1 MASFSDSYASLT
13 AAQKSAKG
21 VSYYSRLINRPV
33 GRVLAALCHSR
44 GLSPNAV
51 TVISAGVTLLGLIA
65 FILVPDSLAKGLLVA
80 PILMLGFALDSADG
94 QVARLAKLS
103 SPAGEWADHVVDAGK
118 MVAVHSAVV
127 IYAYHNQDWNNAWI
141 WIPLLFQLTATV
153 QFAGMIIFELL
164 RRIHVATHPVATERA
179 EPVTDPLPSST
190 IKSLGLLPADY
201 GVLCLSFLF
210 IGVPVLFG
218 TVYTVLF
225 VLNFAI
231 CVLLLHKWFKALRAL

>member
-1 MASFSDSYASLT
+1 MASFSVSYASLT
-13 AAQKSAKG
+13 AAQKSSKG

-33 GRVLAALCHSR
+33 GRVLAAFCHSR
-44 GLSPNAV
+44 GLSPNSV
-51 TVISAGVTLLGLIA
+51 TVISAGVTLLGLVA
-65 FILVPDSLAKGLLVA
+65 FVLLPDVVGKGFIVA

-127 IYAYHNQDWNNAWI
+127 VYAYQNQEWNNAWI

-153 QFAGMIIFELL
+153 QFAGMVIFELL
-164 RRIHVATHPVATERA
+164 RRVHIANHGAQPETAAAP
-179 EPVTDPLPSST
+179 PSA

-201 GVLCLSFLF
+201 GVLCLSFLL

-218 TVYTVLF
+218 AAYTTLF
-225 VLNFAI
+225 VLNAAI
-231 CVLLLHKWFKALRAL
+231 CVLLLRKWFKTLRAL